1 MVNLKKEEFENVDEE
16 KKPFPDKKVDRK
28 LASLDKKMSSK
39 PYGYKRSDE
48 KNRSSKISGIK
59 DAVKRGEDPRSD
71 ARGGAYAKRGNPP
84 VDHRKNFTNSS
95 EESSS
100 QTSWCKKRR
109 I

>member
-1 MVNLKKEEFENVDEE
+1 MKKR
-16 KKPFPDKKVDRK
+16 KPFPDKKVDRK

-39 PYGYKRSDE
+39 YYGYKRSDE

-71 ARGGAYAKRGNPP
+71 TRGGAYAKRGNPP
-84 VDHRKNFTNSS
+84 VDHRKHLPTPLKNRPVKP
-95 EESSS
+95 
-100 QTSWCKKRR
+100 SWCKKRR